1 VSAGFLQFPPEIAGS
16 SFGLEK
22 KHVYKKLI
30 SQVHVYDTFEFM
42 SMTFIDF

>member
-30 SQVHVYDTFEFM
+30 SQVHVCDTL